1 MKIIAILQVNVKMK
15 CYDKCDKK
23 IDKIL
28 VFFIT
33 NSYNQVKVAVK
44 IQMTWEAL
52 HNHLST

>member
-44 IQMTWEAL
+44 IQMTWKTL
-52 HNHLST
+52 HNRLST